1 MLDCR
6 ENKNINLEV
15 KKDLIQ
21 IQCEAHD
28 SHFDCNTIGSTEH
41 SVQCLEIINE
51 NPSRFECF
59 DFKHKK

>member
-6 ENKNINLEV
+6 ENKDLNAEIN
-15 KKDLIQ
+15 KDLIQ

-28 SHFDCNTIGSTEH
+28 GHFDCNKIGSTKH

-51 NPSRFECF
+51 SRYECF
-59 DFKHKK
+59 DFKHK